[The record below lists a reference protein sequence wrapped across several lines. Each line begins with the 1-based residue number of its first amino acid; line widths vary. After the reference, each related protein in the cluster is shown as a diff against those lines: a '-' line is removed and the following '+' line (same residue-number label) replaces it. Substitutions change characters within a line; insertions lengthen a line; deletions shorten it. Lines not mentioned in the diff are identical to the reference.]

1 MSVLQSSSS
10 VGSCDGIEYLS
21 DSAVLIDA
29 EKSAVI
35 SQNIKN
41 TEGDNQI
48 WSMNPMMSSDD
59 RPANVAMTVFLSSVS
74 S

>member
-10 VGSCDGIEYLS
+10 VGSSDGIEYLS